1 LSASVE
7 RRRAPVPDLQELIR
21 RHGRRFPIFLGVG
34 VLGLITTFAGTV
46 LLYHGLHLPLWLG
59 SAIAIQLAILVT
71 YTLNSLV
78 TWRDRRWGS
87 RRQQVL
93 TFEAVSLVGMGIN
106 EAVLLTSVDHLHVY
120 YLLALLFSTGVASIW
135 NYLANNNITFAGPPL
150 KSS

>member
-21 RHGRRFPIFLGVG
+21 RHGHRFPIFLGVG

-106 EAVLLTSVDHLHVY
+106 EALQHRGGLDLELPGQQQHHLRRPAAEVE
-120 YLLALLFSTGVASIW
+120 LAARVVR
-135 NYLANNNITFAGPPL
+135 PPDP
-150 KSS
+150 SR